1 MKKIV
6 YLSGGIG
13 GAKLAKGFYNLND
26 IDLTIIVNTGDDE
39 TIHGVRLSPDIDS
52 VIYALA
58 GIEGQFGWGQKNDTF
73 SVSEEYK
80 KYIPQEFN
88 LGDKDLALNLFRN
101 QLFSEGKSLTQI
113 TNIISD
119 KFDLNCKI
127 LPMSDNLVSTK
138 IKTSDSKLLDFQEY
152 FVELKSEPKIND
164 IIYSESEKADITKEV
179 SNALDEADK
188 IVIGPSNPILSIGP
202 ILAIQNLKEKLMNS
216 KSTYVVS
223 PFIENKAIKGPSK
236 KNFEDLGYKSDITG
250 IKEFYNNI
258 GNYYIVQS
266 GDTDKAENTI
276 EKNIL
281 FKSTEDSTNL
291 ARYIVDHE

>member
-80 KYIPQEFN
+80 KYLPQEFN

-101 QLFSEGKSLTQI
+101 QLFSQGKSLTQI
-113 TNIISD
+113 TNLITN

-138 IKTSDSKLLDFQEY
+138 IKTSDNKLLDFQEY
-152 FVELKSEPKIND
+152 FVELKSEPEISD
-164 IIYSESEKADITKEV
+164 VIYSESEKAETTREV

-188 IVIGPSNPILSIGP
+188 IVIGPSNPVLSIGP
-202 ILAIQNLKEKLMNS
+202 ILAIQNLKEKLTNNS
-216 KSTYVVS
+216 STYVVS

-250 IKEFYNNI
+250 IKEFYNSI
-258 GNYYIVQS
+258 GNYFIVQS
-266 GDTDKAENTI
+266 GDSDKAENTI

-281 FKSTEDSTNL
+281 FKSSEDSTNL

>member
-73 SVSEEYK
+73 SVSDEYK
-80 KYIPQEFN
+80 KYLPQEFN

-113 TNIISD
+113 TNIITD

-138 IKTSDSKLLDFQEY
+138 IKTSNGKLLDFQEY
-152 FVELKSEPKIND
+152 FVELKSEPEISD
-164 IIYSESEKADITKEV
+164 VIYSESEKADITMEV
-179 SNALDEADK
+179 SNALDQADK
-188 IVIGPSNPILSIGP
+188 IVVGPSNPILSIGP
-202 ILAIQNLKEKLMNS
+202 ILAIQNLKEKLTNNS
-216 KSTYVVS
+216 STYVVS

>member
-80 KYIPQEFN
+80 KYFPQEFN

-113 TNIISD
+113 TNLITN

-138 IKTSDSKLLDFQEY
+138 IKTSNGKLLDFQEY
-152 FVELKSEPKIND
+152 FVELKSEPEISD
-164 IIYSESEKADITKEV
+164 VIYSESEKADITMEV
-179 SNALDEADK
+179 SNALDQADK
-188 IVIGPSNPILSIGP
+188 IVVGPSNPILSIGP
-202 ILAIQNLKEKLMNS
+202 ILAIQNLKEKLTNS
-216 KSTYVVS
+216 SSTYVVS

>member
-80 KYIPQEFN
+80 KYLPQEFN

-101 QLFSEGKSLTQI
+101 QLFSQGKSLTQI
-113 TNIISD
+113 TNIIRD
-119 KFDLNCKI
+119 KFELNCKI

-138 IKTSDSKLLDFQEY
+138 IKTSNGKLLDFQEY
-152 FVELKSEPKIND
+152 FVELKSEPKISGV
-164 IIYSESEKADITKEV
+164 IYSESEKADITMEV
-179 SNALDEADK
+179 SNALDQADK
-188 IVIGPSNPILSIGP
+188 IVVGPSNPILSIGP
-202 ILAIQNLKEKLMNS
+202 ILAIQNLKEKLTNNS
-216 KSTYVVS
+216 STYVVS

>member
-101 QLFSEGKSLTQI
+101 QLFSQGKSLTQI
-113 TNIISD
+113 TNIITD

-138 IKTSDSKLLDFQEY
+138 IKTSNGKLLDFQEY
-152 FVELKSEPKIND
+152 FVELKSLPEISD
-164 IIYSESEKADITKEV
+164 VIYSESEKAKITKEV
-179 SNALDEADK
+179 SNALDQADK
-188 IVIGPSNPILSIGP
+188 IVVGPSNPILSIGP
-202 ILAIQNLKEKLMNS
+202 ILAIQNLKEKLTNNS
-216 KSTYVVS
+216 STYVVS

>member
-73 SVSEEYK
+73 SVNEEYK

-88 LGDKDLALNLFRN
+88 LGDKDLALNLYRN
-101 QLFSEGKSLTQI
+101 QLFSQGKSLTQI
-113 TNIISD
+113 TNIITD

-138 IKTSDSKLLDFQEY
+138 IKTSDDKLLNFQEY
-152 FVELKSEPKIND
+152 FVELKSEPEISD
-164 IIYSESEKADITKEV
+164 VIYSDSEKADITMEV
-179 SNALDEADK
+179 SNALDQADK
-188 IVIGPSNPILSIGP
+188 IVVGPSNPILSIGP
-202 ILAIQNLKEKLMNS
+202 ILAIQNLKEKLTNNS
-216 KSTYVVS
+216 STYVVS

>member
-6 YLSGGIG
+6 YLSGGVG
-13 GAKLAKGFYNLND
+13 GAKLAKGFYNLSD

-39 TIHGVRLSPDIDS
+39 TIQGVRLSPDIDS

-58 GIEGQFGWGQKNDTF
+58 GIEGEFGWGQKNDSFT
-73 SVSEEYK
+73 VSEEFK
-80 KYIPQEFN
+80 KYLPQEFN
-88 LGDKDLALNLFRN
+88 IGDKDLALNLFRN

-127 LPMSDNLVSTK
+127 LPMSNDLVSTK
-138 IKTSDSKLLDFQEY
+138 IKTVDNKLLDFQEY
-152 FVELKSEPKIND
+152 FVELKSEPNLSD
-164 IIYSESEKADITKEV
+164 IIYLNSEKADITSEV
-179 SNALDEADK
+179 AIAIEEADK

-202 ILAIQNLKEKLMNS
+202 ILSIQNLKEKLIIN
-216 KSTYVVS
+216 KNTYVVS
-223 PFIENKAIKGPSK
+223 PFIQKKAIKGPSK

-250 IKEFYNNI
+250 VKDFYKDI
-258 GNYYIVQS
+258 GTFFIVQT
-266 GDTDKAENTI
+266 GDSDEAENTI
-276 EKNIL
+276 EENIL
-281 FKSTEDSTNL
+281 FKSEKDAINL

>member
-26 IDLTIIVNTGDDE
+26 IDFTIVVNTGDDE

-58 GIEGQFGWGQKNDTF
+58 EIEGKFGWGQKNDTF

-80 KYIPQEFN
+80 KYLPQEFN

-113 TNIISD
+113 TNTITD

-127 LPMSDNLVSTK
+127 LPMTDNLVSTK
-138 IKTSDSKLLDFQEY
+138 IKTTNGKLLDFQEY
-152 FVELKSEPKIND
+152 FVELKSEPKISEV
-164 IIYSESEKADITKEV
+164 IYLESEKADITEEV
-179 SNALDEADK
+179 SNALDQADK
-188 IVIGPSNPILSIGP
+188 IVVGPSNPILSIGP
-202 ILAIQNLKEKLMNS
+202 ILAIQNLKEKLTISNS
-216 KSTYVVS
+216 IYVVS

-236 KNFEDLGYKSDITG
+236 KNFEHLGYKSDITG

-266 GDTDKAENTI
+266 GDTDKSENTI

-281 FKSTEDSTNL
+281 FKSTEDSTRL

>member
-26 IDLTIIVNTGDDE
+26 IDFTIVVNTGDDE

-58 GIEGQFGWGQKNDTF
+58 EIEGKFGWGQKNDTF

-80 KYIPQEFN
+80 KYLPQEFN

-113 TNIISD
+113 TNIITD

-127 LPMSDNLVSTK
+127 LPMTDNLVSTK
-138 IKTSDSKLLDFQEY
+138 IKTTNGKLLDFQEY
-152 FVELKSEPKIND
+152 FVELKSEPKISEV
-164 IIYSESEKADITKEV
+164 IYLESEKADITEEV
-179 SNALDEADK
+179 SNALDQADK
-188 IVIGPSNPILSIGP
+188 IVVGPSIPILSIGP
-202 ILAIQNLKEKLMNS
+202 ILAIQNLKEKLTNS
-216 KSTYVVS
+216 SSTYVVS

-281 FKSTEDSTNL
+281 FKSKEDSTKL

>member
-73 SVSEEYK
+73 LVNEEYK

-113 TNIISD
+113 TNIITD

-138 IKTSDSKLLDFQEY
+138 IKTSSGKLLDFQEY
-152 FVELKSEPKIND
+152 FVELKSEPKISD
-164 IIYSESEKADITKEV
+164 VIYSESEKADITMEV
-179 SNALDEADK
+179 SNALDQAHK

-202 ILAIQNLKEKLMNS
+202 ILAIQNLKEKLTNNS
-216 KSTYVVS
+216 STYIVS

-250 IKEFYNNI
+250 IKEFYNGI

-281 FKSTEDSTNL
+281 FKSTEDSSNL

>member
-52 VIYALA
+52 VMYALA

-80 KYIPQEFN
+80 KYLPQEFN

-101 QLFSEGKSLTQI
+101 QLFSQGKSLTQI
-113 TNIISD
+113 TNLITN

-138 IKTSDSKLLDFQEY
+138 IKTSDDKLLDFQEY
-152 FVELKSEPKIND
+152 FVELKSEPKISD
-164 IIYSESEKADITKEV
+164 VIYSESEKADITMEV
-179 SNALDEADK
+179 SNALDEAHK

-202 ILAIQNLKEKLMNS
+202 ILAIQNLKEKLTNS
-216 KSTYVVS
+216 SSTYVVS

>member
-26 IDLTIIVNTGDDE
+26 IDFTIVVNTGDDE

-52 VIYALA
+52 VIYSLA
-58 GIEGQFGWGQKNDTF
+58 EIEGRFGWGQKNDTF

-80 KYIPQEFN
+80 KYLPQEFN

-113 TNIISD
+113 TNIITH

-127 LPMSDNLVSTK
+127 LPMTDNLVSTK
-138 IKTSDSKLLDFQEY
+138 IKTTNGKLLDFQEY
-152 FVELKSEPKIND
+152 FVELKSEPKISEV
-164 IIYSESEKADITKEV
+164 IYLESEKADITEEV
-179 SNALDEADK
+179 SNALDQADK
-188 IVIGPSNPILSIGP
+188 IVVGPSNPILSIGP
-202 ILAIQNLKEKLMNS
+202 ILAIQNLKEKLTNNS
-216 KSTYVVS
+216 STYVVS
-223 PFIENKAIKGPSK
+223 PFIQNKAIKGPSK
-236 KNFEDLGYKSDITG
+236 KNFEELGYKSDITG

>member
-26 IDLTIIVNTGDDE
+26 IDFTIVVNTGDDE

-52 VIYALA
+52 VIYSLA
-58 GIEGQFGWGQKNDTF
+58 EIEGRFGWGQKNDTF

-80 KYIPQEFN
+80 KYLPQEFN

-113 TNIISD
+113 TNIITD

-127 LPMSDNLVSTK
+127 LPMTDNLVSTK
-138 IKTSDSKLLDFQEY
+138 IKTTNGKLLDFQEY
-152 FVELKSEPKIND
+152 FVELKSEPKISEV
-164 IIYSESEKADITKEV
+164 IYLESEKADITEEV
-179 SNALDEADK
+179 SNALDQADK
-188 IVIGPSNPILSIGP
+188 IVVGPSNPILSIGP
-202 ILAIQNLKEKLMNS
+202 ILAIQNLKEKLTNS
-216 KSTYVVS
+216 SSTYVVS

-281 FKSTEDSTNL
+281 FKSKEDSTKL

>member
-73 SVSEEYK
+73 SVNEEYK

-88 LGDKDLALNLFRN
+88 LGDKDLALNLYRN
-101 QLFSEGKSLTQI
+101 QLFSKGKSLTQI
-113 TNIISD
+113 TNIITD

-138 IKTSDSKLLDFQEY
+138 IKTSNGKLLDFQEY
-152 FVELKSEPKIND
+152 FVELKSEPEISD
-164 IIYSESEKADITKEV
+164 VIYSESEKADITMEV
-179 SNALDEADK
+179 SNALDQADK
-188 IVIGPSNPILSIGP
+188 IVVGPSNPILSIGP
-202 ILAIQNLKEKLMNS
+202 ILAIQNLKEKLTNNS
-216 KSTYVVS
+216 STYVVS

-281 FKSTEDSTNL
+281 FKSKEDSTKL

>member
-80 KYIPQEFN
+80 KYLPQEFN

-101 QLFSEGKSLTQI
+101 QLFSQGKSLTQI
-113 TNIISD
+113 TNLITN

-138 IKTSDSKLLDFQEY
+138 IKTLDDKLLDFQEY
-152 FVELKSEPKIND
+152 FVELKSEPEISD
-164 IIYSESEKADITKEV
+164 VIYSESEKADITREV
-179 SNALDEADK
+179 SNALDEAHK

-202 ILAIQNLKEKLMNS
+202 MLAIKNLKERLTNS
-216 KSTYVVS
+216 SSTYIVS

-236 KNFEDLGYKSDITG
+236 KNFEDLGYKSDISG
-250 IKEFYNNI
+250 IKEFYNDI

-281 FKSTEDSTNL
+281 FKSTEDSSNL

>member
-26 IDLTIIVNTGDDE
+26 IDFTIVVNTGDDE

-58 GIEGQFGWGQKNDTF
+58 EIEGKFGWGQKNDTF

-80 KYIPQEFN
+80 KYLPQEFN

-113 TNIISD
+113 TNIITD

-127 LPMSDNLVSTK
+127 LPMTDNLVSTK
-138 IKTSDSKLLDFQEY
+138 IKTTNGKLLDFQEY
-152 FVELKSEPKIND
+152 FVELKSEPKISEV
-164 IIYSESEKADITKEV
+164 IYLESEKADITEEV
-179 SNALDEADK
+179 SNALDQADK
-188 IVIGPSNPILSIGP
+188 IVVGPSNPILSIGP
-202 ILAIQNLKEKLMNS
+202 ILAIQNLKEKLTNS
-216 KSTYVVS
+216 SSTYVVS

-281 FKSTEDSTNL
+281 FRSKEDSTKL

>member
-13 GAKLAKGFYNLND
+13 GAKLAKGFYRLND

-39 TIHGVRLSPDIDS
+39 TIQGVRLSPDIDS

-58 GIEGQFGWGQKNDTF
+58 DIEGEFGWGQKNDSF
-73 SVSEEYK
+73 VVSEEFK
-80 KYIPQEFN
+80 KYFPQEFSI
-88 LGDKDLALNLFRN
+88 GDKDLALNLFRN

-113 TNIISD
+113 TKIISD
-119 KFDLNCKI
+119 KLGLSCKI
-127 LPMSDNLVSTK
+127 LPMSDNSVSTK
-138 IKTSDSKLLDFQEY
+138 LKTTNDKLLDFQEY
-152 FVELKSEPKIND
+152 FVELKSEPNLND
-164 IIYSESEKADITKEV
+164 VIYLNSEDADITTEV
-179 SNALDEADK
+179 SKAIEEAEK

-202 ILAIQNLKEKLMNS
+202 ILSLENLKDKLINDEA
-216 KSTYVVS
+216 TYIVS
-223 PFIENKAIKGPSK
+223 PFIQDKAIKGPSK

-250 IKEFYNNI
+250 IKKFYDNV
-258 GNYYIVQS
+258 GNFYIVHN
-266 GDTDKAENTI
+266 GDSDDAENTI

-281 FKSTEDSTNL
+281 FKSIADSISL

>member
-80 KYIPQEFN
+80 KYLPQEFN

-101 QLFSEGKSLTQI
+101 QLFSQGKSLTQI
-113 TNIISD
+113 TNLITN

-138 IKTSDSKLLDFQEY
+138 IKTSDDKLLNFQEY
-152 FVELKSEPKIND
+152 FVELKSEPEISD
-164 IIYSESEKADITKEV
+164 VIYSDSEKADITMEV
-179 SNALDEADK
+179 SNALDEAHK

>member
-13 GAKLAKGFYNLND
+13 GAKLAKGFYKLKD

-58 GIEGQFGWGQKNDTF
+58 EIEGRFGWGQKNDSF

-80 KYIPQEFN
+80 KYLPQEFN

-113 TNIISD
+113 TNIITD

-127 LPMSDNLVSTK
+127 LPMTDNLVSTK
-138 IKTSDSKLLDFQEY
+138 IKTTNGKLLDFQEY
-152 FVELKSEPKIND
+152 FVELKSEPKISEV
-164 IIYSESEKADITKEV
+164 IYLESEKADITEEG
-179 SNALDEADK
+179 SNALDQADK
-188 IVIGPSNPILSIGP
+188 IVVGPSNPILSIGP
-202 ILAIQNLKEKLMNS
+202 ILAIQNLEEKLTNS
-216 KSTYVVS
+216 NSTYVVS

-281 FKSTEDSTNL
+281 FKSTEDSSNL

>member
-26 IDLTIIVNTGDDE
+26 IDFTIIVNTGDDE

-58 GIEGQFGWGQKNDTF
+58 EIEGRFGWGQKNDTF

-80 KYIPQEFN
+80 KYLPQEFN

-113 TNIISD
+113 TNIITD

-127 LPMSDNLVSTK
+127 LPMTDNLVSTK
-138 IKTSDSKLLDFQEY
+138 IKTTNGKLLDFQEY
-152 FVELKSEPKIND
+152 FVELKSEPKISEV
-164 IIYSESEKADITKEV
+164 IYLESEKADTTEEV
-179 SNALDEADK
+179 SNALDQADK
-188 IVIGPSNPILSIGP
+188 IVVGPSNPILSIGP
-202 ILAIQNLKEKLMNS
+202 ILAIQNLKEKLTNS
-216 KSTYVVS
+216 SSTYVVS

-250 IKEFYNNI
+250 IKKFYNNI

-281 FKSTEDSTNL
+281 LKSKEDSTKL

>member
-13 GAKLAKGFYNLND
+13 GAKLAKGFYNLDD

-58 GIEGQFGWGQKNDTF
+58 GIEGEFGWGQKNDTF
-73 SVSEEYK
+73 LVNEEYK
-80 KYIPQEFN
+80 KYFQQEFN

-101 QLFSEGKSLTQI
+101 QLFSQGKSLTQI
-113 TNIISD
+113 TNIITD

-138 IKTSDSKLLDFQEY
+138 IKTSNGKLLDFQEY
-152 FVELKSEPKIND
+152 FVELKSEPEISD
-164 IIYSESEKADITKEV
+164 VIYSESEKADITMEV
-179 SNALDEADK
+179 SNALDQADK
-188 IVIGPSNPILSIGP
+188 IVVGPSNPILSIGP
-202 ILAIQNLKEKLMNS
+202 ILAIQNLKEKLTNNS
-216 KSTYVVS
+216 STYVVS

-236 KNFEDLGYKSDITG
+236 KNFEELGYKSDITG

>member
-73 SVSEEYK
+73 SVNEEYK

-88 LGDKDLALNLFRN
+88 LGDKDLALNLYRN
-101 QLFSEGKSLTQI
+101 QLFSQGKSLTQI
-113 TNIISD
+113 TNIITD
-119 KFDLNCKI
+119 KFDLNCNI

-138 IKTSDSKLLDFQEY
+138 IKTSNGKLLDFQEY
-152 FVELKSEPKIND
+152 FVELKSEPEISD
-164 IIYSESEKADITKEV
+164 VIYSESEKADITMEV
-179 SNALDEADK
+179 SNALDQADK
-188 IVIGPSNPILSIGP
+188 IVVGPSNPILSIGP
-202 ILAIQNLKEKLMNS
+202 ILAIQNLKEKLANNS
-216 KSTYVVS
+216 STYVVS

-236 KNFEDLGYKSDITG
+236 KNFEELGYKSDITG

>member
-58 GIEGQFGWGQKNDTF
+58 EIEGQFGWGQKNDTF

-80 KYIPQEFN
+80 KFIPQEFN

-113 TNIISD
+113 TNIITD

-127 LPMSDNLVSTK
+127 LPMTDNLVSTK
-138 IKTSDSKLLDFQEY
+138 IKTTNGKLLDFQEY
-152 FVELKSEPKIND
+152 FVELKSEPKISEV
-164 IIYSESEKADITKEV
+164 IYLESEKADITEEV
-179 SNALDEADK
+179 SNALDQADK
-188 IVIGPSNPILSIGP
+188 IVVGPSNPILSIGP
-202 ILAIQNLKEKLMNS
+202 ILAIQNLKEKLTNS
-216 KSTYVVS
+216 SSTYVVS
-223 PFIENKAIKGPSK
+223 PFIENNAIKGPSK
-236 KNFEDLGYKSDITG
+236 KNFEDLGYKSDING

-258 GNYYIVQS
+258 GNYYIVQP

-281 FKSTEDSTNL
+281 FKSTEDSTKL

>member
-26 IDLTIIVNTGDDE
+26 IDFTIVVNTGDDE

-58 GIEGQFGWGQKNDTF
+58 EIEGKFGWGQKNDTF

-80 KYIPQEFN
+80 KYLPQEFN

-113 TNIISD
+113 TNIITD

-127 LPMSDNLVSTK
+127 LPMTDNLVSTK
-138 IKTSDSKLLDFQEY
+138 IKTTNGKLLDFQEY
-152 FVELKSEPKIND
+152 FVELKSEPKISEV
-164 IIYSESEKADITKEV
+164 IYLESEKADITEEV
-179 SNALDEADK
+179 SNALDQADK
-188 IVIGPSNPILSIGP
+188 IVVGPSNPILSIGP
-202 ILAIQNLKEKLMNS
+202 ILAIQNLKEKLTNS
-216 KSTYVVS
+216 SSTYVVS

>member
-13 GAKLAKGFYNLND
+13 GAKLAKGFYSLND

-58 GIEGQFGWGQKNDTF
+58 GIEGEFGWGQKNDTF
-73 SVSEEYK
+73 LVNEEYK
-80 KYIPQEFN
+80 KYFQQEFN

-113 TNIISD
+113 TNIITD

-138 IKTSDSKLLDFQEY
+138 IKTSNGKLLDFQEY
-152 FVELKSEPKIND
+152 FVELKSEPD
-164 IIYSESEKADITKEV
+164 ISDVIYSESEKADITKDV

-188 IVIGPSNPILSIGP
+188 IVVGPSNPILSIGP
-202 ILAIQNLKEKLMNS
+202 ILAIQNLKEKLTKS
-216 KSTYVVS
+216 SSTYVVS

-258 GNYYIVQS
+258 GNYYIVHS

-291 ARYIVDHE
+291 ARYIVDHA

>member
-13 GAKLAKGFYNLND
+13 GAKLAKGFYNLSD

-39 TIHGVRLSPDIDS
+39 TIQGVRLSPDIDS

-58 GIEGQFGWGQKNDTF
+58 GIEGEFGWGQKNDSFT
-73 SVSEEYK
+73 VSEEFK
-80 KYIPQEFN
+80 KYLPQEFN
-88 LGDKDLALNLFRN
+88 IGDKDLALNLFRN

-127 LPMSDNLVSTK
+127 LPMSNDLVSTK
-138 IKTSDSKLLDFQEY
+138 IKTVDNKLLDFQEY
-152 FVELKSEPKIND
+152 FVELKSEPNLSD
-164 IIYSESEKADITKEV
+164 IIYLNSEKADITSEV
-179 SNALDEADK
+179 AIAIEEADK

-202 ILAIQNLKEKLMNS
+202 ILSIQNLKEKLIIN
-216 KSTYVVS
+216 KNTYVVS
-223 PFIENKAIKGPSK
+223 PFIQKKAIKGPSK
-236 KNFEDLGYKSDITG
+236 KNFEDLGYKSDVTG
-250 IKEFYNNI
+250 VKDFYKDI
-258 GNYYIVQS
+258 GTFFIVQT
-266 GDTDKAENTI
+266 GDSDEAENTI
-276 EKNIL
+276 EENIL
-281 FKSTEDSTNL
+281 FKSEKDAINL

>member
-73 SVSEEYK
+73 SVNEEYK

-101 QLFSEGKSLTQI
+101 QLFSQGKSLTQI
-113 TNIISD
+113 TNIITD

-138 IKTSDSKLLDFQEY
+138 IKTSNGKLLAFQEY
-152 FVELKSEPKIND
+152 FVELKSEPEISD
-164 IIYSESEKADITKEV
+164 VIYSESEKAKITREV
-179 SNALDEADK
+179 SNALDQADK
-188 IVIGPSNPILSIGP
+188 IVVGPSNPILSIGP
-202 ILAIQNLKEKLMNS
+202 ILAIQKLKEKLTIS
-216 KSTYVVS
+216 SSIYVVS

>member
-13 GAKLAKGFYNLND
+13 GAKLAKGFYRLND

-39 TIHGVRLSPDIDS
+39 TIQGVRLSPDIDS

-58 GIEGQFGWGQKNDTF
+58 DIEGEFGWGQKNDSF
-73 SVSEEYK
+73 VVSEEFK
-80 KYIPQEFN
+80 KYLPQEFSI
-88 LGDKDLALNLFRN
+88 GDKDLALNLFRN

-113 TNIISD
+113 TKIISD
-119 KFDLNCKI
+119 KLGLSCKI
-127 LPMSDNLVSTK
+127 LPMSDNSVSTK
-138 IKTSDSKLLDFQEY
+138 LKTTDDKILDFQEY
-152 FVELKSEPKIND
+152 FVELKSEPNLID
-164 IIYSESEKADITKEV
+164 VIYLNSEYAEITTEV
-179 SNALDEADK
+179 SKAIEEAEK

-202 ILAIQNLKEKLMNS
+202 ILSLENLKEKLINDEA
-216 KSTYVVS
+216 TYIVS
-223 PFIENKAIKGPSK
+223 PFIQDKAIKGPSK

-250 IKEFYNNI
+250 IKKFYDNV
-258 GNYYIVQS
+258 GNFYIVHI
-266 GDTDKAENTI
+266 GDSDDAENTI

-281 FKSTEDSTNL
+281 FKSVADSINL

>member
-73 SVSEEYK
+73 SVNEEYK

-88 LGDKDLALNLFRN
+88 LGDKDLALNLYRN
-101 QLFSEGKSLTQI
+101 QLFSKGKSLTQI
-113 TNIISD
+113 TNIITD

-138 IKTSDSKLLDFQEY
+138 IKTSNGKLLDFQEY
-152 FVELKSEPKIND
+152 FVELKSEPELSD
-164 IIYSESEKADITKEV
+164 VIYSESEKAEITKEV
-179 SNALDEADK
+179 SNALDQADK
-188 IVIGPSNPILSIGP
+188 IVVGPSNPILSIGP
-202 ILAIQNLKEKLMNS
+202 ILAIQNLKEKLTNNS
-216 KSTYVVS
+216 STYVVS

-236 KNFEDLGYKSDITG
+236 KNFEELGYKSDITG

>member
-73 SVSEEYK
+73 SVNEEYK

-101 QLFSEGKSLTQI
+101 QLFSQGKSLTQI
-113 TNIISD
+113 TNIITD

-138 IKTSDSKLLDFQEY
+138 IKTSSGKLLDFQEY
-152 FVELKSEPKIND
+152 FVELKSEPELSD
-164 IIYSESEKADITKEV
+164 VIYSESEKADITSEV
-179 SNALDEADK
+179 SNALDQADK
-188 IVIGPSNPILSIGP
+188 IVVGPSNPILSIGP
-202 ILAIQNLKEKLMNS
+202 ILAIQNLKEKLTNS
-216 KSTYVVS
+216 SSTYVVS

-250 IKEFYNNI
+250 IKKFYNNI
-258 GNYYIVQS
+258 GNYYIVQP

-281 FKSTEDSTNL
+281 FKSTEDSTRL